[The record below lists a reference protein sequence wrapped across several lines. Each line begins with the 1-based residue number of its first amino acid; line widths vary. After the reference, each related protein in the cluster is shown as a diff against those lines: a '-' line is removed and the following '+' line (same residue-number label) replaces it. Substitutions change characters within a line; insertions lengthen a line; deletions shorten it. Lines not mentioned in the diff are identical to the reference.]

1 MDTLVKADESQN
13 SSMQRDGD
21 NKLKLFEKI
30 VYFSSGSIGDEA
42 LLVLKNSNA
51 ESTCLLSDSVTH
63 CIVGKNYVEADVSA
77 ARELYD
83 VTTVTPEWIRMS
95 VLCSKLLPTKPFN
108 PFEDNLF
115 SGINVCVSQQTANDC
130 KILWALV
137 TYNGGTFQLTLNL
150 KKTTHL
156 VVTKPFG
163 KKYDAVLSSG
173 SDKIKIVTPDWI
185 IDCLKNKE
193 LCPETNY
200 HPRLLVMPKLQPTNQ
215 SFKLQTSGLSTITGF
230 ADFDAPVE
238 QPGGVVPKNQ
248 GLEQLKQ
255 RLPWNQPPTPPT
267 SQSVHTSSS
276 QVAQGTAQSNTTQLK
291 PMMSLMSTP
300 QLQRLSQQQVQQLQL
315 QQQTHANN
323 QLLSQQQMHMP
334 QQQNQFQQQIRTQ
347 QMQQSKQIQLQHGQQ
362 LQYQP
367 NQQQMQQTHM
377 QLQQGQQAHLQMMQK
392 GQQQTLTQNQQHI
405 QMQQKVQ
412 QLQSIPGQQL
422 QNQQQQVVLQ
432 QQNVQIQSGQQQQQ
446 QNVQQLQSNQQPN
459 QIPLLQQQTVQ
470 IQQGQLPQLQ
480 PQSVQIQQGQ
490 PQQQQVQMPQLQQ
503 QTVQLQQGQQ
513 QQGQLA
519 QLQKQTVQLQQNP
532 QHSNQLQQ
540 AQQIQPQQ
548 IQFQTSNGQQVQF
561 PQQVTQN
568 QNAQVHLQQQPQL
581 QNVQSTQSS
590 QICIVSNGQQLQQAQ
605 ANPSN
610 QQQQLLLQQQQ
621 RLMFQQRIVQQG
633 GGTVSTQWR
642 MAHPP
647 SNMPRVQVNQQQS
660 QQIQQQQTLVIGQ
673 QPTVNMNNANTQP
686 TTQAQWPPQQTL
698 TIQRTIQQPMDQRQV
713 IWSQQSPHGPQQM
726 IHMDAKTH
734 QQIQAMNP
742 AERLAFINKLTKQ
755 RNLVLQQ
762 FNARQQQAA
771 GVAGGTNVVRPTT
784 TPNGQTTVIRTLNH
798 QLISSTGMTPAQQAQ
813 WNQIRQQ
820 QLLAQQQQQQQQQMA
835 GGTVT
840 TGLPSNAK
848 TVSNTL
854 VNNQQVVQPQTTVWQ
869 QSPVTEQGHQQASGS
884 MSAAQLAQ
892 IHQRQQQ
899 LQQLRLQ
906 QLQMDASQKQQT
918 MQQVAP
924 NQAPIS
930 GAMQP
935 NVVQSPQVAAAQTI
949 VQPQQTTALPTNEQT
964 ETQTPSQEPF
974 PQMSGQEI
982 SAAGQLRLMTAQHHA
997 AQQQGSTQGTYQSR
1011 TVLNNVTN
1019 NTATNRAAQVVS
1031 RAAVQ
1036 TAVAN
1041 KTLPANYNQSAAVRV
1056 AAVLAK
1062 SAAGQTVGHQQLPHQ
1077 ARFFGHNPNLKLPP
1091 DKCLLGCIFL
1101 IVEYD
1106 RCPDTIKEVP
1116 TWKQIILDH
1125 GGEIE
1130 PSYTLRLTHILCQTQ
1145 KHPLVQQGLRD
1156 GKRCITAYWLSDIIT
1171 KQQLMP
1177 PWYALHFPTPYSEER
1192 PCRQMLISLTN
1203 FENDERNRVKFMIE
1217 LTGARVT
1224 SYFSADNNI
1233 LVTRKLEGKKVKKA
1247 RDINRPVV
1255 NVQWLN
1261 EILFGHLSCMY
1272 QPENV
1277 KYQQFN
1283 LNNPFRV
1290 DYNLVLHLM
1299 GAWKMPIN
1307 VTQESY
1313 DRVRNNHVPAKRKRP
1328 RPNANLPDQEN
1339 NDLSTADII
1348 ITNINPPPIE
1358 YRPCVMLSGFGLG
1371 KEEQRMVLQL
1381 GGTIAK
1387 NYSDATHL
1395 VMKESVRTTKFLCCV
1410 STVKHIVNAEWLK
1423 DSSTQHMFLGEA
1435 IYTIEEVSVDQKV
1448 ICKVHKILSNPNRHE
1463 LFKGKIFYVTP
1474 GVTHPSVFIVRQ
1486 IIESAG
1492 GTVEKQRRSLRAI
1505 QELEPNTYIVIA
1517 SNNDLHLVSDLIR
1530 SSYGIYSSE
1539 FVLSAVM
1546 TQYVNYDMAYKKA
1559 KKIIS

>member
-1 MDTLVKADESQN
+1 NIFT
-13 SSMQRDGD
+13 
-21 NKLKLFEKI
+21 
-30 VYFSSGSIGDEA
+30 
-42 LLVLKNSNA
+42 
-51 ESTCLLSDSVTH
+51 
-63 CIVGKNYVEADVSA
+63 
-77 ARELYD
+77 
-83 VTTVTPEWIRMS
+83 
-95 VLCSKLLPTKPFN
+95 
-108 PFEDNLF
+108 
-115 SGINVCVSQQTANDC
+115 
-130 KILWALV
+130 
-137 TYNGGTFQLTLNL
+137 
-150 KKTTHL
+150 
-156 VVTKPFG
+156 
-163 KKYDAVLSSG
+163 
-173 SDKIKIVTPDWI
+173 
-185 IDCLKNKE
+185 
-193 LCPETNY
+193 
-200 HPRLLVMPKLQPTNQ
+200 
-215 SFKLQTSGLSTITGF
+215 
-230 ADFDAPVE
+230 
-238 QPGGVVPKNQ
+238 
-248 GLEQLKQ
+248 
-255 RLPWNQPPTPPT
+255 
-267 SQSVHTSSS
+267 
-276 QVAQGTAQSNTTQLK
+276 
-291 PMMSLMSTP
+291 
-300 QLQRLSQQQVQQLQL
+300 
-315 QQQTHANN
+315 
-323 QLLSQQQMHMP
+323 
-334 QQQNQFQQQIRTQ
+334 
-347 QMQQSKQIQLQHGQQ
+347 
-362 LQYQP
+362 
-367 NQQQMQQTHM
+367 
-377 QLQQGQQAHLQMMQK
+377 
-392 GQQQTLTQNQQHI
+392 
-405 QMQQKVQ
+405 
-412 QLQSIPGQQL
+412 
-422 QNQQQQVVLQ
+422 
-432 QQNVQIQSGQQQQQ
+432 
-446 QNVQQLQSNQQPN
+446 
-459 QIPLLQQQTVQ
+459 
-470 IQQGQLPQLQ
+470 
-480 PQSVQIQQGQ
+480 
-490 PQQQQVQMPQLQQ
+490 
-503 QTVQLQQGQQ
+503 
-513 QQGQLA
+513 
-519 QLQKQTVQLQQNP
+519 
-532 QHSNQLQQ
+532 
-540 AQQIQPQQ
+540 
-548 IQFQTSNGQQVQF
+548 
-561 PQQVTQN
+561 
-568 QNAQVHLQQQPQL
+568 
-581 QNVQSTQSS
+581 
-590 QICIVSNGQQLQQAQ
+590 
-605 ANPSN
+605 
-610 QQQQLLLQQQQ
+610 
-621 RLMFQQRIVQQG
+621 
-633 GGTVSTQWR
+633 
-642 MAHPP
+642 
-647 SNMPRVQVNQQQS
+647 
-660 QQIQQQQTLVIGQ
+660 
-673 QPTVNMNNANTQP
+673 
-686 TTQAQWPPQQTL
+686 
-698 TIQRTIQQPMDQRQV
+698 
-713 IWSQQSPHGPQQM
+713 
-726 IHMDAKTH
+726 
-734 QQIQAMNP
+734 
-742 AERLAFINKLTKQ
+742 
-755 RNLVLQQ
+755 
-762 FNARQQQAA
+762 
-771 GVAGGTNVVRPTT
+771 
-784 TPNGQTTVIRTLNH
+784 
-798 QLISSTGMTPAQQAQ
+798 
-813 WNQIRQQ
+813 
-820 QLLAQQQQQQQQQMA
+820 
-835 GGTVT
+835 
-840 TGLPSNAK
+840 
-848 TVSNTL
+848 
-854 VNNQQVVQPQTTVWQ
+854 
-869 QSPVTEQGHQQASGS
+869 GHQQASGS

-918 MQQVAP
+918 MQQQVVP
-924 NQAPIS
+924 NQPQIA

-935 NVVQSPQVAAAQTI
+935 NVVPSSQVATAQTSA
-949 VQPQQTTALPTNEQT
+949 VQPQQTPTLPINEPT

-974 PQMSGQEI
+974 TQTSQSNQQALVVNPKTKTALANMLSIRLQNGISSSTSTQQQQISGQEI

-997 AQQQGSTQGTYQSR
+997 AQQQGNTQSTYQSR

-1019 NTATNRAAQVVS
+1019 NTVTNRAAQVVG
-1031 RAAVQ
+1031 RAAVP
-1036 TAVAN
+1036 TAVTN

-1299 GAWKMPIN
+1299 GAWKIPIN

-1313 DRVRNNHVPAKRKRP
+1313 DRVRNNPVPVKRKRP
-1328 RPNANLPDQEN
+1328 RPNANFPDQEN

-1410 STVKHIVNAEWLK
+1410 STVKHIVNANWLK

-1492 GTVEKQRRSLRAI
+1492 GTIEKQRRSLRAI

-1517 SNNDLHLVSDLIR
+1517 SNNDLHLVADLIR

-1546 TQYVNYDMAYKKA
+1546 TQYINYDMAYKKA
-1559 KKIIS
+1559 KKITN

>member
-1 MDTLVKADESQN
+1 MDTSVKADESRN
-13 SSMQRDGD
+13 ISMPRDGD

-30 VYFSSGSIGDEA
+30 VYFASGSISDEV
-42 LLVLKNSNA
+42 LMVLKNSNA
-51 ESTCLLSDSVTH
+51 ESTRLLSDSVTH
-63 CIVGKNYVEADVSA
+63 CIVGINYVEDDVSA

-95 VLCSKLLPTKPFN
+95 VLCNKLLPTKPFN
-108 PFEDNLF
+108 PFEKNIF
-115 SGINVCVSQQTANDC
+115 SGIIVCVSQQIANDC

-200 HPRLLVMPKLQPTNQ
+200 HPRLLVMPKLLPTNQ

-267 SQSVHTSSS
+267 SQPVHTPSS
-276 QVAQGTAQSNTTQLK
+276 QVAQSNTTQLK

-323 QLLSQQQMHMP
+323 QLLSQQQIHMP

-377 QLQQGQQAHLQMMQK
+377 QLQQGQQTHLQMMQK
-392 GQQQTLTQNQQHI
+392 GQQQTLQQNQQQI
-405 QMQQKVQ
+405 QMQQKIQ

-446 QNVQQLQSNQQPN
+446 NVQQLQSSQQPN

-503 QTVQLQQGQQ
+503 QTVQLQQGQS

-540 AQQIQPQQ
+540 GQQIQQIQPQQ

-561 PQQVTQN
+561 PQQVS
-568 QNAQVHLQQQPQL
+568 QNAQVHLQQQQQPQL

-590 QICIVSNGQQLQQAQ
+590 QICIVSNGQQLQQSQ

-673 QPTVNMNNANTQP
+673 QPTVNMNNANTQQ
-686 TTQAQWPPQQTL
+686 TSQTQWPPQQTL

-742 AERLAFINKLTKQ
+742 SERLAFINKLTKQ

-771 GVAGGTNVVRPTT
+771 GVAGGTNIVRPST

-840 TGLPSNAK
+840 TGLPTNTK

-869 QSPVTEQGHQQASGS
+869 QSPVTEQGHQQTTGS
-884 MSAAQLAQ
+884 MSAVQLAQ

-918 MQQVAP
+918 MQQQVAP
-924 NQAPIS
+924 NQAPIA
-930 GAMQP
+930 GTMQP
-935 NVVQSPQVAAAQTI
+935 NVVQSSQVVAAQTSI
-949 VQPQQTTALPTNEQT
+949 VQPQQTPTLPTNEQT

-1019 NTATNRAAQVVS
+1019 NTATNRAAQVVG

-1036 TAVAN
+1036 PAVAS
-1041 KTLPANYNQSAAVRV
+1041 KTVPASYNQSAAVRV

-1203 FENDERNRVKFMIE
+1203 FESDERNRVKFMIE

-1313 DRVRNNHVPAKRKRP
+1313 DRVRNNHVPVKRKRP
-1328 RPNANLPDQEN
+1328 RPNDNFPDQEN

-1381 GGTIAK
+1381 GGIIAK

-1474 GVTHPSVFIVRQ
+1474 GVTHPSAFIVRQ

-1559 KKIIS
+1559 KKIVN

>member
-1 MDTLVKADESQN
+1 MDTSVKVDESQN
-13 SSMQRDGD
+13 STMQRDGD

-42 LLVLKNSNA
+42 ILVLKNSNA

-95 VLCSKLLPTKPFN
+95 VLCNKLLPTKPFN

-115 SGINVCVSQQTANDC
+115 SGMVVCVSQQIPNDC
-130 KILWALV
+130 KILWALI

-173 SDKIKIVTPDWI
+173 SNKIKIVTPDWI

-193 LCPETNY
+193 ICPETNY
-200 HPRLLVMPKLQPTNQ
+200 HPRLLVMPKLLSTNQ

-267 SQSVHTSSS
+267 SQPVHTSSS
-276 QVAQGTAQSNTTQLK
+276 QVTQGTAQSNTTQLK

-362 LQYQP
+362 LQYQS

-377 QLQQGQQAHLQMMQK
+377 QLQQGQQTHLQMMQK
-392 GQQQTLTQNQQHI
+392 GQQQTLQQSQQHI

-446 QNVQQLQSNQQPN
+446 NIQQLQSSQQPN
-459 QIPLLQQQTVQ
+459 QIPLSQQQTVQ

-513 QQGQLA
+513 QQGQLT

-540 AQQIQPQQ
+540 GQQIQPQQ
-548 IQFQTSNGQQVQF
+548 IQFQTSNSQQVQF

-568 QNAQVHLQQQPQL
+568 AQVHLHQQPQL
-581 QNVQSTQSS
+581 QNVQSTQAS
-590 QICIVSNGQQLQQAQ
+590 QICIVSNGQQLQQTQ

-610 QQQQLLLQQQQ
+610 QQQLLLQQQQ

-660 QQIQQQQTLVIGQ
+660 QQIQQQPTLVIGQ

-686 TTQAQWPPQQTL
+686 TTQTQWPPQQTL

-771 GVAGGTNVVRPTT
+771 GVAGGTNIVRPSTA
-784 TPNGQTTVIRTLNH
+784 PNGQTTVIRTLNH

-840 TGLPSNAK
+840 TGLPTNAK

-869 QSPVTEQGHQQASGS
+869 QSPVTEQGHQQSSGS
-884 MSAAQLAQ
+884 MSSAQLAQ

-918 MQQVAP
+918 MQQQVAP
-924 NQAPIS
+924 NQAPVPS
-930 GAMQP
+930 AMQP
-935 NVVQSPQVAAAQTI
+935 NVVQSPQVATAQTSI
-949 VQPQQTTALPTNEQT
+949 VQPQQTPTLSTNEQT
-964 ETQTPSQEPF
+964 ETQTPNQEPF

-1019 NTATNRAAQVVS
+1019 NTATNRAAQVVG
-1031 RAAVQ
+1031 RTAVQ

-1203 FENDERNRVKFMIE
+1203 FEGDERNRVKFMIE

-1313 DRVRNNHVPAKRKRP
+1313 DRVRNNHVPVKRKLP
-1328 RPNANLPDQEN
+1328 RPNANFPDQEN
-1339 NDLSTADII
+1339 NDLSTDDII
-1348 ITNINPPPIE
+1348 ITNIDPPPIE

-1395 VMKESVRTTKFLCCV
+1395 VMKEPVRTTKFLCCL

-1463 LFKGKIFYVTP
+1463 LFKEKIFYVTP
-1474 GVTHPSVFIVRQ
+1474 GVTHPSVYIVRQ

-1530 SSYGIYSSE
+1530 SSYGEPRLNIYS
-1539 FVLSAVM
+1539 
-1546 TQYVNYDMAYKKA
+1546 N
-1559 KKIIS
+1559 IISQ

>member
-1 MDTLVKADESQN
+1 MDTSVKADESRN
-13 SSMQRDGD
+13 SSMPRDGD
-21 NKLKLFEKI
+21 SKLKLFEKI
-30 VYFSSGSIGDEA
+30 VYFASGSIGDEA
-42 LLVLKNSNA
+42 LMVLKNSNA
-51 ESTCLLSDSVTH
+51 ESTRLLSDSVTH

-95 VLCSKLLPTKPFN
+95 VLCNKLLPTKPFN
-108 PFEDNLF
+108 PFEDNIF
-115 SGINVCVSQQTANDC
+115 NGIIVCVSQQTANDC

-200 HPRLLVMPKLQPTNQ
+200 HPRLLVMPKLLPTNQ

-238 QPGGVVPKNQ
+238 QPGSVVPKNQ

-267 SQSVHTSSS
+267 SQPVHTPSS
-276 QVAQGTAQSNTTQLK
+276 QVAQSNTTQLK

-347 QMQQSKQIQLQHGQQ
+347 QLQQSKQIQLQHGQQ

-377 QLQQGQQAHLQMMQK
+377 QMQQGQQTHLQMMQK
-392 GQQQTLTQNQQHI
+392 GQQQTLQQNQQHI

-446 QNVQQLQSNQQPN
+446 NVQQLQSSQQSN

-480 PQSVQIQQGQ
+480 SQSVQIQQGQ

-540 AQQIQPQQ
+540 GQQIQQIQPQQ

-568 QNAQVHLQQQPQL
+568 AQVHLQQQQSQL
-581 QNVQSTQSS
+581 QNPQSTQSS

-642 MAHPP
+642 MAHPS

-771 GVAGGTNVVRPTT
+771 GVAGGTNIVRPST

-840 TGLPSNAK
+840 TGLPTNTK

-869 QSPVTEQGHQQASGS
+869 QSPVTEQGHQQTTGS

-918 MQQVAP
+918 MQQQVAP
-924 NQAPIS
+924 NQAPIA
-930 GAMQP
+930 GTMQP
-935 NVVQSPQVAAAQTI
+935 NVVQSPQVAAAQTSI
-949 VQPQQTTALPTNEQT
+949 VQPQQTPTLPTNEQT

-1019 NTATNRAAQVVS
+1019 STATNRAAQVVG
-1031 RAAVQ
+1031 RTAVQ
-1036 TAVAN
+1036 PTVAS
-1041 KTLPANYNQSAAVRV
+1041 KTVPANYNQSAAVRV

-1106 RCPDTIKEVP
+1106 RCPDTIKDVP

-1203 FENDERNRVKFMIE
+1203 FESDERNRVKFMIE

-1313 DRVRNNHVPAKRKRP
+1313 DRVRNNHVPVKRKRP
-1328 RPNANLPDQEN
+1328 RPNANFPDQEN

-1387 NYSDATHL
+1387 IYSDATHL
-1395 VMKESVRTTKFLCCV
+1395 VMKESVRTTKFLCCI
-1410 STVKHIVNAEWLK
+1410 STVKHIVSAEWLK

-1559 KKIIS
+1559 KKIIN

>member
-1 MDTLVKADESQN
+1 MDTSVKADESRN
-13 SSMQRDGD
+13 SSMPRDGD

-30 VYFSSGSIGDEA
+30 VYFASGSIGDEA
-42 LLVLKNSNA
+42 LMVLKNSNA
-51 ESTCLLSDSVTH
+51 ESTRLLSDSVTH

-95 VLCSKLLPTKPFN
+95 VLCNKLLPTKPFN

-115 SGINVCVSQQTANDC
+115 SGIVVCVSQQIANDC

-137 TYNGGTFQLTLNL
+137 TNNGGTFQLTLNL

-200 HPRLLVMPKLQPTNQ
+200 HPRLLVMPKLLPTNQ

-238 QPGGVVPKNQ
+238 QPGSVVPKNQ

-267 SQSVHTSSS
+267 SQPVHTPSS
-276 QVAQGTAQSNTTQLK
+276 QVAQSNTTQLK

-377 QLQQGQQAHLQMMQK
+377 QMQQGQQTHLQMMQK
-392 GQQQTLTQNQQHI
+392 GQQQTLQQNQQHI

-446 QNVQQLQSNQQPN
+446 NVQQLQSSQQPN

-540 AQQIQPQQ
+540 GQQIQPQQ

-568 QNAQVHLQQQPQL
+568 AQVHLQQQQPQL
-581 QNVQSTQSS
+581 QNAQSTQSS
-590 QICIVSNGQQLQQAQ
+590 QICIVSNGQQLQQTQ

-686 TTQAQWPPQQTL
+686 TTQTQWPPQQTL

-771 GVAGGTNVVRPTT
+771 GVAGGTNIVRPST

-840 TGLPSNAK
+840 TGLPTNTK

-854 VNNQQVVQPQTTVWQ
+854 VNNQQVVQPQTTIWQ
-869 QSPVTEQGHQQASGS
+869 QSPVTEQGHQQTTGS

-918 MQQVAP
+918 MQQQVAP
-924 NQAPIS
+924 NQAPIA
-930 GAMQP
+930 GTMQP
-935 NVVQSPQVAAAQTI
+935 NVVQSPQVAAAQTSI
-949 VQPQQTTALPTNEQT
+949 VQPQQTPTLPTNEQT

-1019 NTATNRAAQVVS
+1019 STATNRAPQVVG

-1036 TAVAN
+1036 PTVAS
-1041 KTLPANYNQSAAVRV
+1041 KTVPANYNQSAAVRV

-1106 RCPDTIKEVP
+1106 RCPDTIKDVP
-1116 TWKQIILDH
+1116 TWKQIILDY

-1203 FENDERNRVKFMIE
+1203 FESDERNRVKFMIE

-1313 DRVRNNHVPAKRKRP
+1313 DRVRNNHVPVKRKRP
-1328 RPNANLPDQEN
+1328 RPNANFPDQEN

-1387 NYSDATHL
+1387 IYSDATHL

-1410 STVKHIVNAEWLK
+1410 STVKHIVSAEWLK

-1546 TQYVNYDMAYKKA
+1546 TQFVNYDMAYKKA
-1559 KKIIS
+1559 KKTIN